1 MPTPVSMDAGMM
13 AARLQ
18 RIAFFACWTAAE
30 IEAICAAAETRLYKK
45 GERIYEAGHANQPG
59 LFVIASGT
67 VRIHHDWPDGR
78 HMLQAVYFPGQ
89 LLQLS
94 SFADGVAEPFSCS
107 ARSDARLIFIP
118 RRPLIALLQDDPAK
132 VFALAAQLSAR
143 SRVDYMAMK
152 LKVRGSHRSHLA
164 AALWYYAR
172 GAARYAAP
180 HSAAAQGGIT
190 HDLTQDELAAMLG
203 IARQTVNRLMRQMT
217 HDGIIAREGRETR
230 VLDFDRLL
238 AIVEEDGPMPDVV
251 RNDYLDIHM
260 RSELMEA
267 GEVSSRPAGEYGAES
282 AC

>member
-1 MPTPVSMDAGMM
+1 MPTRISMDAGMM
-13 AARLQ
+13 ATRLR
-18 RIAFFACWTAAE
+18 RIAFFANWTAAE
-30 IEAICAAAETRLYKK
+30 IEAICAAAETRHYDK
-45 GERIYEAGHANQPG
+45 GEHVYEASHANQPG

-94 SFADGVAEPFSCS
+94 SFADGIAEPFSCS

-118 RRPLIALLQDDPAK
+118 RQPLVAEIQSDPAK
-132 VFALAAQLSAR
+132 MSALAAQLSAR

-164 AALWYYAR
+164 SALWYYAR
-172 GAARYAAP
+172 GAAQYGAP
-180 HSAAAQGGIT
+180 ACADAQSGIA

-217 HDGIIAREGRETR
+217 HDGIIVREGRETR
-230 VLDFDRLL
+230 VLDFKRLL

-251 RNDYLDIHM
+251 RNDYLDIHL
-260 RSELMEA
+260 RAELMEA
-267 GEVSSRPAGEYGAES
+267 GGVSDQPAETYDTAPPG
-282 AC
+282 